1 MESGDVSEPRMARIT
16 RAIFS
21 SRYSIHDLSRC
32 VGQGDQNLARFNMP
46 LELGIAMA
54 KRYLDPAAEH
64 DWLVL
69 VPAGHSYSRFI
80 SDLGAFDPATHDGS
94 VEKIV
99 SAVMAWLLTR
109 KDAIA
114 DVTPQLVLS
123 KLPEFLTRKKILDD
137 AWGGHPPW
145 ADTVLLAIRNLAK
158 HSTVRPLNQFF
169 IHCLITVPSR
179 RRISPHPPFNRFR
192 SPSSKLPNGYLAA
205 AFSSTSMPQ
214 PGASLG
220 YQ

>member
-1 MESGDVSEPRMARIT
+1 MIPPAEIRKHFGKGVLSLDPSKCVFINCPFDEEYRLAFDAITFASVCCGFLPRCAMESGDVSEPRMARIT
-16 RAIFS
+16 RAIFT

-32 VGQGDQNLARFNMP
+32 AGQGDPNLARFNMP

-69 VPAGHSYSRFI
+69 VPAGHAYNRFI

-94 VEKIV
+94 VERIV
-99 SAVMAWLLTR
+99 AVVMAWLLTR

-123 KLPEFLTRKKILDD
+123 RLPEFLSRKKILDD

-145 ADTVLLAIRNLAK
+145 ADTVLIAIEISR
-158 HSTVRPLNQFF
+158 SIRP
-169 IHCLITVPSR
+169 
-179 RRISPHPPFNRFR
+179 
-192 SPSSKLPNGYLAA
+192 
-205 AFSSTSMPQ
+205 
-214 PGASLG
+214 
-220 YQ
+220 